1 MVDAL
6 PSQRFGIVRG
16 VTGFQTRKSALLL
29 ALAGLASA
37 LCTIATQALPNW
49 ASGYYEGFVFGIWI
63 AAYFVVHEGVRSV
76 GKVVAFVAAS
86 TAAFLASV
94 LAAFKV
100 FDHLPGHASTGSS
113 GVNIPL
119 LVFFISGTVGAFI
132 ILGAAFLLFGP
143 RNVTWRSLSRIVL
156 WSGIGGFLGIVG
168 WTLGSLLKRPNAQ
181 FFPLFIIWQTGVAL
195 SLALLLSSE
204 RAIFTDAPRAIPISR
219 SARLVAILFFAV
231 IIIFLGWQVSRT
243 TQAQRA
249 QGRRMGAF
257 QKSLAEAPAD
267 KNLPPL
273 PPTAPEQALVLEDVG
288 GLFAEKPFMSNSDG
302 RPGSAGKFAAIP
314 PARSYSVSYV
324 PLKDAPFGTYQPRI
338 TAGVEQYPN
347 ADWAHYKAKYTAT
360 FNPAVGDPKYL
371 VTVTKFQSRIVM
383 DTSMRDSI
391 GHLFFVWPS
400 GNVVVTIRYET
411 KDIKEEFL
419 RRYLEKYPS
428 SL

>member
-1 MVDAL
+1 MSIGSIL
-6 PSQRFGIVRG
+6 RG
-16 VTGFQTRKSALLL
+16 VVINNQTQKSVLLL

-37 LCTIATQALPNW
+37 LFTIATSTLANR
-49 ASGYYEGFVFGIWI
+49 AFGFYEGFIFGVAI
-63 AAYFVVHEGVRSV
+63 AAYFVLHEGVRSA
-76 GKVVAFVAAS
+76 GRVVAFVAAS
-86 TAAFLASV
+86 TAAYLASV
-94 LAAFKV
+94 EAAFKA
-100 FDHLPGHASTGSS
+100 FDHFPAHASTGSS
-113 GVNIPL
+113 GPDIPL
-119 LVFFISGTVGAFI
+119 PVFFISGAVGAFI
-132 ILGAAFLLFGP
+132 IFGAAFLLFGP

-168 WTLGSLLKRPNAQ
+168 WMLGSLLKRPNAQ

-195 SLALLLSSE
+195 SLALLLSRE
-204 RAIFTDAPRAIPISR
+204 RAIFTAAPHAIPVRR
-219 SARLVAILFFAV
+219 SGKPVAILFFAV

-267 KNLPPL
+267 KNLPPI

-288 GLFAEKPFMSNSDG
+288 GLFAEKPFVRNSDG
-302 RPGSAGKFAAIP
+302 RPGSAGKFAPIP
-314 PARSYSVSYV
+314 PTRSYSVSYV

-371 VTVTKFQSRIVM
+371 VTVTKFQNRIVM

-400 GNVVVTIRYET
+400 GNVMVTIRYET
-411 KDIKEEFL
+411 KDINEQVLK
-419 RRYLEKYPS
+419 RYLEKYPS